1 MCSYRPPSN
10 WIEEL
15 PCVNIH
21 SLLQYIDEKS
31 SAYTHIVDGRIYPA
45 KIRRR
50 RCDTQMIIFIPIE
63 GEFVGLKALVVV
75 RNPHS
80 HPAHPRAKPNAQ
92 DRMMLGTAVESAG
105 LTGLTVKKLLNGQY
119 LLCCGFP

>member
-1 MCSYRPPSN
+1 
-10 WIEEL
+10 L
-15 PCVNIH
+15 
-21 SLLQYIDEKS
+21 IDEKS
-31 SAYTHIVDGRIYPA
+31 SAYTHIVNGRIYPA

-50 RCDTQMIIFIPIE
+50 RCDTEMIIFIPIE

-75 RNPHS
+75 RNPHN

-92 DRMMLGTAVESAG
+92 DRMMLWTVVESAG

-119 LLCCGFP
+119 FLCCGFL